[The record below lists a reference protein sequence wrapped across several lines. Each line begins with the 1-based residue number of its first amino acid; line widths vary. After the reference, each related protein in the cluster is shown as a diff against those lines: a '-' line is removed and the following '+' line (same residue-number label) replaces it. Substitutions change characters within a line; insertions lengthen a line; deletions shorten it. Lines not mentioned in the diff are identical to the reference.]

1 MKLKALSIARYFW
14 NTCNKILRYSQKFP
28 QIHRSTEKKNQRNPV
43 PQRIQIPFP
52 FFKNGVAK
60 KDFPPLWID
69 MIQHSNMPHV
79 YLKTRYILIEKS
91 PLSKSG
97 ENFVEN
103 FRRSNYDKSGFSMAA
118 TCSPTCPPPL
128 TFLPQLLSYFKIF
141 SRPRNS
147 EKTWKT
153 LRVSASE
160 ARNNIT
166 LLV

>member
-14 NTCNKILRYSQKFP
+14 NTCNKILKYSQKFP

-52 FFKNGVAK
+52 LFKNGVAK
-60 KDFPPLWID
+60 KIFPHYESTWYNIPTCHTYI
-69 MIQHSNMPHV
+69 S
-79 YLKTRYILIEKS
+79 KRILIEKS

-128 TFLPQLLSYFKIF
+128 AFLPQLLSYFKIF